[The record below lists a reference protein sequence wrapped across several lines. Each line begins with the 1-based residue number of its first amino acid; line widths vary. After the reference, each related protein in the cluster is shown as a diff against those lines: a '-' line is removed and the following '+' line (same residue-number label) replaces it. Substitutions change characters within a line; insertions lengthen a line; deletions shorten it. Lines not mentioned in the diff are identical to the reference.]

1 MLQLVSPSS
10 SGCIL
15 TWGLLDDQ
23 SLEGEHPRVNVL
35 KRFITYATEKKGS
48 VSSKFFIPA
57 CPIFAGKASSFY
69 HALSFF
75 VTF

>member
-15 TWGLLDDQ
+15 TWGLLDDR

-35 KRFITYATEKKGS
+35 KRLITYATEKKQRFIK
-48 VSSKFFIPA
+48 VFFPA

-69 HALSFF
+69 HALSLF
-75 VTF
+75 VAF